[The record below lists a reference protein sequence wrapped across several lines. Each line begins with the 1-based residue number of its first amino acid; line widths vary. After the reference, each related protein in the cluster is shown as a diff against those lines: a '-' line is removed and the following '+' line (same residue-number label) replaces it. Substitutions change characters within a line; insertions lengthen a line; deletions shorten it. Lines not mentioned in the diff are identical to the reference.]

1 MKRFE
6 FSLKKLYQ
14 YKEQVLKKEKNS
26 LGELRKQQLQLIEDK
41 KMCIIKKGEKCRELN
56 GQINKGLSPQHI
68 ALHKN
73 YIDSLDEKILNF
85 AFRIENLENSI
96 QKQLELIIEL
106 TKEIDSL
113 EKLEGK
119 QLEEYKKI
127 ELKQN
132 ELFIEEFVSHS
143 TFTKN

>member
-96 QKQLELIIEL
+96 QKR
-106 TKEIDSL
+106 
-113 EKLEGK
+113 
-119 QLEEYKKI
+119 
-127 ELKQN
+127 
-132 ELFIEEFVSHS
+132 LFPNLQE
-143 TFTKN
+143 